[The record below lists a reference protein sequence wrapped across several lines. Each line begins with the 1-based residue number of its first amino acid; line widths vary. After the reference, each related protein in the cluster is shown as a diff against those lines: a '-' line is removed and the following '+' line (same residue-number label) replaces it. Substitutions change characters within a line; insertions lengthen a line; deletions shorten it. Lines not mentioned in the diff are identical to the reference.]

1 MLKTDLLDR
10 FLTDSVKH
18 KKPME
23 CSEALFD
30 TIDTLFLQVNP
41 DGTLKYCN
49 RVCRE
54 ATGYSLEETEGRMF
68 WEVFFPPEERE
79 FIQNLFEEALEPPY
93 RSSYEHQWRCRD
105 GGSRLISFT
114 ISGYFEENA
123 LQCYSVTG
131 LDVTKLRRMEEE
143 LWRYRTDLEE
153 QITQRS
159 VELLDSRTRLAGIV
173 DSAED
178 AIISVDSKQQITL
191 FNYGAE
197 KTFGYLKNEVEGRHL
212 SMLIPN
218 RFHDTHRKYVQNFGE
233 SGKVSKRMNDRSEII
248 AKKKD
253 GTEFLAEAN
262 ISQVTVL
269 GEKIY
274 TVVLRDISERMMFE
288 KRLQDS
294 LDEKET
300 LLREIHHRV
309 KNNLQ
314 VISSLFTMQKLR
326 TEDPDRLSLI
336 QESQH
341 RIQSMAL
348 IHEKIYQSEDLS
360 RVRFDQYIRE
370 LVTDIFQS
378 YEVYP
383 GKIELQFQMK
393 PVSLHVDMA
402 IPCALILNEL
412 TSNTLKYAFPDESTG
427 KMLIRIEEKPS
438 KKLHLLFKDN
448 GVGLPDSIEIKNV
461 DSLGLRLVR
470 VLTQQLKGKLELERE
485 AGTSFSFHFP
495 ITSS

>member
-1 MLKTDLLDR
+1 MLKSDLVDH

-41 DGTLKYCN
+41 DGSLKYCN

-54 ATGYSLEETEGRMF
+54 TTGFSIDETKGRLF
-68 WEVFFPPEERE
+68 WEIFFTPEERE
-79 FIQNLFEEALEPPY
+79 FIQNLFEEALETPY
-93 RSSYEHQWRCRD
+93 RSSYENQWSCRD

-114 ISGYFEENA
+114 ISAYFEQEA
-123 LQCYSVTG
+123 IQCYSVTG

-143 LWRYRTDLEE
+143 LWQYRTDLEE
-153 QITQRS
+153 QISQRS
-159 VELLDSRTRLAGIV
+159 LELVDSRSRLAGIV

-218 RFHDTHRKYVQNFGE
+218 RFHDSHRKHVKKFGK
-233 SGKVSKRMNDRSEII
+233 SGPVSKRMNDRSEITG
-248 AKKKD
+248 KRKD

-274 TVVLRDISERMMFE
+274 TVVLRDISERKIFE

-294 LDEKET
+294 LSEKET

-314 VISSLFTMQKLR
+314 VISSLFTMQKLS
-326 TEDPDRLSLI
+326 TEDPDRLNLI

-360 RVRFDQYIRE
+360 RVRFDEYIRE

-383 GKIELQFQMK
+383 GKIKLHFEMK
-393 PVSLHVDMA
+393 PLSVHVDMA
-402 IPCALILNEL
+402 IPCSLILNEL
-412 TSNTLKYAFPDESTG
+412 TSNTLKYAFPGESTG
-427 KMLIRIEEKPS
+427 KMLIRIEEKPT
-438 KKLHLLFKDN
+438 KQLHLLFEDN

-461 DSLGLRLVR
+461 ESLGLRLVR
-470 VLTQQLKGKLELERE
+470 LLTRQLKGKLELKRE

-495 ITSS
+495 ITNP